1 MLNKDMIK
9 QEIKYLKKE
18 NEVFEKEIASYPPGE
33 LRFRKD
39 RKQYKWYHIDDE
51 GTVNYIPKSQKEYA
65 EDLAWKTYRTKQIK
79 ENKQAQELLSRVLL
93 KTDTRI
99 SETML
104 EKGSPYF
111 PLLKNRAFT
120 SSKELASWAKAQP
133 AFDYHDEN
141 KTFQDENGNS
151 FRSKSECLIANA
163 LEKYGLPYQY
173 EATLELKG
181 RTILPDFTIIHPR
194 TGQNIYWENFGM
206 LDILSYMDK
215 ARTKLGLYF
224 ESGIYPGVNLI
235 ITCESSRL
243 QLDQNQI
250 VRKIRYFFF

>member
-9 QEIKYLKKE
+9 QEIECLKKE
-18 NEVFEKEIASYPPGE
+18 NEVFEEEIASYPPGE

-65 EDLAWKTYRTKQIK
+65 EDLAWRTYRTKQIK
-79 ENKQAQELLSRVLL
+79 ENKQAQELLSRVL

-104 EKGSPYF
+104 EKGNPFY
-111 PLLKNRAFT
+111 PLLKDREFT
-120 SSKELASWAKAQP
+120 S
-133 AFDYHDEN
+133 FDYHDEN